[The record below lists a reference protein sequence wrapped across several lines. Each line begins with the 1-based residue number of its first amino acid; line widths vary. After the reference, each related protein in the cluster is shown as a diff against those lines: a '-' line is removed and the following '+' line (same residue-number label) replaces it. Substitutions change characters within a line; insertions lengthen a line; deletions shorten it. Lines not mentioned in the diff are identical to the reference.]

1 MLHWLSIGC
10 LAWAELC
17 KTHDLEL
24 GLGHFNLFQIV
35 GELGLTD
42 FGWVSGVSGGHS
54 SLAGVG
60 AGGELSKNNL
70 MFLP

>member
-35 GELGLTD
+35 GELDLTD
-42 FGWVSGVSGGHS
+42 FGWVGGVSGGW
-54 SLAGVG
+54 GV
-60 AGGELSKNNL
+60 S
-70 MFLP
+70 